1 MSPEQARGKSVDRRA
16 DIWAFGVVFY
26 EMLTGRRAFEG
37 DDISIT
43 LASVLKEDVKWQ
55 ALPADLPAALRRL
68 LRRCLEKDPRRR
80 LSAMGDARLELDD
93 AGSPTDREGA
103 HAPTPAAAAVVPLWR
118 RALPWAVAGVFGVA
132 QISSL
137 VVWSPWRSAP
147 VPAPR
152 TVLASIGADASLAT
166 DLGASAILSPDGTT
180 LAFVA
185 QQQAGQ
191 TRLFVRKLDQLQA
204 AALAGTEGANSP
216 FFSPDGQWLAFF
228 AGGKLK
234 KVSVTG
240 GAAVNLCDASIGPR
254 RHLDWRRHDHLRAGE
269 PARHQAHA
277 RLGDRRGAGGLRH
290 AQLRCDGRT
299 VAAGA
304 PWRQGRALHRALAD
318 EQF

>member
-1 MSPEQARGKSVDRRA
+1 MILGTAAYMSPEQARAVSSTNAVTSGPSA
-16 DIWAFGVVFY
+16 ACFF
-26 EMLTGRRAFEG
+26 EMLTGRRTFEG

-43 LASVLKEDVKWQ
+43 LASMLKEDVKWH
-55 ALPADLPAALRRL
+55 ALPADLPASLRRL

-103 HAPTPAAAAVVPLWR
+103 HAPTPAVAAVVPLWR

-132 QISSL
+132 LISAL
-137 VVWSPWRSAP
+137 VVPAR

-152 TVLASIGADASLAT
+152 TLLASIGADASLAT

-191 TRLFVRKLDQLQA
+191 TRLFVRKLDQLLA
-204 AALAGTEGANSP
+204 AAFAGTEGANSP

-240 GAAVNLCDASIGPR
+240 GAAVNLCDACAYQKR
-254 RHLDWRRHDHLRAGE
+254 RTHCVH
-269 PARHQAHA
+269 
-277 RLGDRRGAGGLRH
+277 
-290 AQLRCDGRT
+290 
-299 VAAGA
+299 
-304 PWRQGRALHRALAD
+304 
-318 EQF
+318 